1 MPQGATT
8 GALVAVSTGGC
19 VGGSVAVGGSEVGGG
34 CGVFVSGGTGV
45 SVSGGGRG
53 VLVGGMGVNVWDG
66 ICVGEGGTWVAVRV
80 AGWIPGP
87 RVRVGGNGVR
97 VGMVSEV
104 EVELLAAGTI
114 DDVSVGVAVGV
125 NTYCEITSTVSAA
138 MVFMFEKA
146 ESTMF

>member
-1 MPQGATT
+1 
-8 GALVAVSTGGC
+8 
-19 VGGSVAVGGSEVGGG
+19 
-34 CGVFVSGGTGV
+34 
-45 SVSGGGRG
+45 
-53 VLVGGMGVNVWDG
+53 
-66 ICVGEGGTWVAVRV
+66 
-80 AGWIPGP
+80 
-87 RVRVGGNGVR
+87 
-97 VGMVSEV
+97 MVSEV